1 MRYIT
6 YIILLALAQGLLFN
20 NIHIMGIATPLM
32 YVWFVLMLPRDL
44 PHWKRLVMCFVL
56 GTQIDTFSNTAG
68 LAMTSLTAVG
78 FVQPYFLELFL
89 GREDEED
96 FKPSIRTMGFWK
108 YSFYA
113 FCLVALYCL
122 IYFGLDAFTLQDLI
136 YLLMVAGSSGL
147 ITYILIL
154 IIGVI

>member
-1 MRYIT
+1 M
-6 YIILLALAQGLLFN
+6 AQGLLFD

-44 PHWKRLVMCFVL
+44 PHWKRLLMCFCL
-56 GTQIDTFSNTAG
+56 GALIDTFANTSG
-68 LAMTSLTAVG
+68 LVMASLTVVG
-78 FVQPYFLELFL
+78 FVQSYFLELFL
-89 GREDEED
+89 GREDEAD

-113 FCLVALYCL
+113 FCLVALYCI
-122 IYFGLDAFTLQDLI
+122 IYFGLNAFTLHDLG
-136 YLLMVAGSSGL
+136 YLLMTAGSSGL

-154 IIGVI
+154 IIGLI